1 MNRHALPGYRSPVA
15 TKGARRTQAERTE
28 ATTSALVDAA
38 RALFA
43 EDGYEA
49 TSLDAVAARAR
60 VTKGAVYHHFDG
72 KRRLFE
78 AVFTREVERM
88 LVPLAETYQRAY
100 SRKKDHWEAFGTA
113 CRAFLDECLEPGVQ
127 RIVLLDAFTALGWEE
142 MRRLETPLLDMMEV
156 AITRAVDAGRIGRR
170 PPGPLAHFLF
180 GAICE
185 TAMTVARATDQ
196 KSAHRQ
202 AVAEL
207 DRILEGLVIG

>member
-1 MNRHALPGYRSPVA
+1 MRRA
-15 TKGARRTQAERTE
+15 TKGAKRTQAERTE
-28 ATTSALVDAA
+28 ATTTALVEAA

-49 TSLDAVAARAR
+49 TSLDAVAARAQ

-88 LVPLAETYQRAY
+88 AVPLTEAYQRVY
-100 SRKKDHWEAFGTA
+100 SRKKDPWDAFGA
-113 CRAFLDECLEPGVQ
+113 GCRAFLDECLEPGVQ
-127 RIVLLDAFTALGWEE
+127 RIVLLDGFTALGWEE
-142 MRRLETPLLDMMEV
+142 MRRLETPLLGMMEV
-156 AITRAVDAGRIGRR
+156 AITRAVEAGRIANR

-180 GAICE
+180 GALCE
-185 TAMTVARATDQ
+185 AAMIVARAADQ
-196 KSAHRQ
+196 KSAHRH

-207 DRILEGLVIG
+207 GRVLTGLVIG